1 MLPALLVIVLVM
13 AFPLAYLLFM
23 SVHKWSMVGYEP
35 PSFVGSS
42 NFVALINDQRF
53 IASLARTL
61 YFTALGLVSNIPV
74 GFAIALLLAENFPTR
89 NLLRAL
95 LILPMVA
102 TPVAMGLVWVV
113 MLDPSLGIVRYLL
126 GLVGL
131 DSPPLW
137 LSDTA
142 WVVPTLV
149 AVDAW
154 MWTPMVALI
163 CIAGLAALPA
173 DFRRKHET
181 AIAIGHCN
189 LLPADALPARAR
201 AQMARD
207 IVMARSIRPYIE
219 RGVVLLAGNGHV
231 RRDIGVAFW
240 LPADERRSLV
250 SIGLLERD
258 DNAAGTESPVEFDY
272 YAITERAERV
282 DPCKDLAQR
291 LQRGTER

>member
-95 LILPMVA
+95 LFLPMVA
-102 TPVAMGLVWVV
+102 APVAMGLVWVV

-142 WVVPTLV
+142 WVIPTLV

-163 CIAGLAALPA
+163 CISGLPA
-173 DFRRKHET
+173 PPAQPVGAAMVGGASGGRRVWCIPPPLMMPT
-181 AIAIGHCN
+181 
-189 LLPADALPARAR
+189 L
-201 AQMARD
+201 
-207 IVMARSIRPYIE
+207 IV
-219 RGVVLLAGNGHV
+219 
-231 RRDIGVAFW
+231 
-240 LPADERRSLV
+240 
-250 SIGLLERD
+250 
-258 DNAAGTESPVEFDY
+258 
-272 YAITERAERV
+272 
-282 DPCKDLAQR
+282 
-291 LQRGTER
+291 